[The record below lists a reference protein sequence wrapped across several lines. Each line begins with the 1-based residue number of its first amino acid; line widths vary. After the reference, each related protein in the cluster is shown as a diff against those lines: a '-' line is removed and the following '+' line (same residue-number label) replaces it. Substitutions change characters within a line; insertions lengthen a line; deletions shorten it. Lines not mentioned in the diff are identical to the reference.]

1 MILTIPTTSM
11 SVALI
16 TCATIEVSDAVVT
29 PVVVTSSIVIAT
41 VACVVLVMVVA
52 VIIDAPA
59 PAPLPLVALDG
70 RYCSGIWLALRHG
83 IPECLVLKFGLGN
96 VCLYAPGQKRTKIQ
110 KWVSK

>member
-1 MILTIPTTSM
+1 MVLTITTTSM

-16 TCATIEVSDAVVT
+16 TCATTEVSDAVVT

-59 PAPLPLVALDG
+59 PAPICRSWRLMG
-70 RYCSGIWLALRHG
+70 GIVVG
-83 IPECLVLKFGLGN
+83 YGLLCGTAFPN
-96 VCLYAPGQKRTKIQ
+96 V
-110 KWVSK
+110 